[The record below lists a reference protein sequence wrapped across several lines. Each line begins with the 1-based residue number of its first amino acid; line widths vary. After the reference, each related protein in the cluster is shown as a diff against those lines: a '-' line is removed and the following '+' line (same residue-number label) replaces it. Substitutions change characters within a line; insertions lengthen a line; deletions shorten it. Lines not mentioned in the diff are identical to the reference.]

1 MTDDLGISRNFLQ
14 GDKSELRES
23 HVLAVPVA
31 VARVFYTTA
40 PGCCGSGACRETV
53 NAEDHRNLK
62 ARRELL
68 VASEG
73 IPLLLVAA
81 ASTGAVAYYVDLRY
95 AIAPFVLLLYLLLL
109 FRDPGRIVPAA
120 PLGVVSPV
128 DGTVAEVSE
137 IADSPLGG
145 PAHRVRVRVNSLG
158 TYSARSP
165 VEGKVMERHRAPDA
179 AATSAI
185 PGGLWLQTDEG
196 LDVALLFRGDRFGL
210 VPRTFLRY
218 GERVGQGERCAWLR
232 LTKFADVLVPS
243 TGRVQVRVGDKVR
256 AGSSLIARLPH
267 R

>member
-1 MTDDLGISRNFLQ
+1 VTDDLGISRNFFQ
-14 GDKSELRES
+14 CDKSELRES

-31 VARVFYTTA
+31 VARVFYTTTA
-40 PGCCGSGACRETV
+40 GSCGGGARQETV
-53 NAEDHRNLK
+53 NAEDQRNLK
-62 ARRELL
+62 AHRELF

-73 IPLLLVAA
+73 IPFLLVAA
-81 ASTGAVAYYVDLRY
+81 ALTGAVACYFDLRY
-95 AIAPFVLLLYLLLL
+95 AIAPFILLLYLLLL

-145 PAHRVRVRVNSLG
+145 PAHCVRVRVDSLG

-165 VEGKVMERHRAPDA
+165 VEGKVMERQRAPGT
-179 AATSAI
+179 AATPAI

-232 LTKFADVLVPS
+232 LAKFADVLLPS

-256 AGSSLIARLPH
+256 AGSSLIAKLPH